1 MWGFLL
7 NENLKIVGKEDIMEN
22 YLEEENGYFKS
33 VVKDAID
40 DLKHNKQAYVFY
52 EEQVN
57 AVKELFDKEIIV
69 EEKEGVFYLTLDRKC
84 VNI

>member
-1 MWGFLL
+1 MWGFVL

-84 VNI
+84 VKI